1 MRVCLK
7 CEKEFIQN
15 NYAGRVRNICNECHA
30 ITQKEYRKKN
40 KERIKE
46 YQIEYRKKSLTNLKL
61 SK

>member
-15 NYAGRVRNICNECHA
+15 NYAGRIKNVCNFCDFER
-30 ITQKEYRKKN
+30 QKEYRKKN

-46 YQIEYRKKSLTNLKL
+46 YQIEYRKKSLTNLK
-61 SK
+61 